1 MLELT
6 TIGDY
11 EVRAIDCSG
20 PIARYTATHVVLPR
34 KAFIELLAPDA
45 PRMVAVKLMRRAC
58 ILEALHHPAVPRVFE
73 CGMLE
78 GRPWIAIE
86 RDDHATLYDQLLHRR
101 LEVRE
106 LLTLLEDVAAFLA
119 HAHARGVLHGDIT
132 PRGIV
137 REPNLMLTR
146 WEHACV
152 LDTELSSDSV
162 DVREDVFALARTAR
176 EALGE
181 RDTIPESLTNLLTVM
196 LAKDAAMRP
205 TATEVVAA
213 ACAIRD
219 ALGPDQ
225 AEALETKVDAA
236 ISSLTDEAEEPEI
249 VIDYRDRNDDEPILL
264 DRPRR
269 ADTRSPTP
277 ISPHLGYSTSV
288 MVDLDA
294 CG

>member
-20 PIARYTATHVVLPR
+20 PIARYAATHVVLPR
-34 KAFIELLAPDA
+34 KAFIELLEPDA

-86 RDDHATLYDQLLHRR
+86 HDGHATLHDELLHRR

-106 LLTLLEDVAAFLA
+106 ILTLLEDVAAFLA
-119 HAHARGVLHGDIT
+119 HAHARGVLLGDIT
-132 PRGIV
+132 PRAIV
-137 REPNLMLTR
+137 REPNLVLTQ

-152 LDTELSSDSV
+152 LDTELSSHSV

-181 RDTIPESLTNLLTVM
+181 RDTIPESLTSLLTMM

-213 ACAIRD
+213 ARAIRD
-219 ALGPDQ
+219 ALGPVQ
-225 AEALETKVDAA
+225 TGALAIEVDAA
-236 ISSLTDEAEEPEI
+236 ISSLADEAEEPEI
-249 VIDYRDRNDDEPILL
+249 VIGYEDRDDDEPILL

-269 ADTRSPTP
+269 ADSPTL
-277 ISPHLGYSTSV
+277 ISPHLNAGYAL
-288 MVDLDA
+288 VDLDA